1 MRLRLYLIN
10 ASHPCGAAVKALA
23 IKGLDYKAVE
33 WPPVLYAPIQRA
45 LFGARTVPSLRI
57 DRTEKISGSTAIMR
71 RLDEL
76 SPDPPLFPADPE
88 RRAAVEEAES
98 WGDRV
103 FQPVGRTL
111 LWAAFINDVG
121 AMPSYR
127 EGSKIP
133 LPGFAVR
140 ASMPLMARVGVR
152 VNRTGDE
159 PARRALAE
167 LPSQLDR
174 IDGYIEAGTVGDAD
188 HPNAADLQIASTLWL
203 MMTIGDVRP
212 LIDGR
217 PCAELALQLFPSWP
231 GQVPAGALP
240 PAG

>member
-10 ASHPCGAAVKALA
+10 GSHPCGTVVRALSL
-23 IKGLDYKAVE
+23 KGLDYKVVE
-33 WPPVLYAPIQRA
+33 WPPVVHAPIQRA

-57 DRTEKISGSTAIMR
+57 DRTEKVSGSTSIMH

-76 SPDPPLFPADPE
+76 VPEPPLFPSAEVEDAE
-88 RRAAVEEAES
+88 R

-111 LWAAFINDVG
+111 LWAAFINNTA
-121 AMPSYR
+121 AMPSYT

-133 LPGFAVR
+133 LPSAAVR
-140 ASMPLMARVGVR
+140 ATMPLMARIGVR

-167 LPSQLDR
+167 LPSQLDQV
-174 IDGYIEAGTVGDAD
+174 DGYIEAGTIGDAE
-188 HPNAADLQIASTLWL
+188 HPNAADLQIASTIRLL
-203 MMTIGDVRP
+203 MTIGDVRP
-212 LIDGR
+212 VIDGR
-217 PCAELALQLFPSWP
+217 PCAELALKLFPSWP
-231 GQVPAGALP
+231 GHVPAGALKP
-240 PAG
+240 

>member
-10 ASHPCGAAVKALA
+10 GSHPCGTVVRALSL
-23 IKGLDYKAVE
+23 KGLDYKVVE
-33 WPPVLYAPIQRA
+33 WPPVVHAPIQRA

-57 DRTEKISGSTAIMR
+57 DRTEKISGSTSIMH

-76 SPDPPLFPADPE
+76 VPEPPLFPSAE
-88 RRAAVEEAES
+88 VEEAER

-111 LWAAFINDVG
+111 LWAAFINNTS
-121 AMPSYR
+121 AMPSYT

-133 LPGFAVR
+133 LPSAAVR
-140 ASMPLMARVGVR
+140 ATMPLMARIGVR

-167 LPSQLDR
+167 LPSQLDQV
-174 IDGYIEAGTVGDAD
+174 DGYIEAGTIGDAE
-188 HPNAADLQIASTLWL
+188 HPNAADLQIASTIRLL
-203 MMTIGDVRP
+203 MTIGDVRP
-212 LIDGR
+212 VIDGR
-217 PCAELALQLFPSWP
+217 PCADLALKVFPSWP
-231 GQVPAGALP
+231 GHVPAGSLKP
-240 PAG
+240 

>member
-10 ASHPCGAAVKALA
+10 GSHPCGTVLKALS
-23 IKGLDYKAVE
+23 IKDLDYKVVE
-33 WPPVLYAPIQRA
+33 WPPVLHALIQRA

-71 RLDEL
+71 RLDQL
-76 SPDPPLFPADPE
+76 SPEPPLFPTDPE
-88 RRAAVEEAES
+88 RRAAVEDAEA

-111 LWAAFINDVG
+111 LWPAFLNNTA
-121 AMPSYR
+121 AMPSYT

-133 LPGFAVR
+133 MPDVALR
-140 ASMPLMARVGVR
+140 AIAPLMARIGVR
-152 VNRTGDE
+152 VNRTGDQ

-167 LPSQLDR
+167 LPAQLDQV
-174 IDGYIEAGTVGDAD
+174 DGYIAAGTIGDAE
-188 HPNAADLQIASTLWL
+188 HPNAADLQIGATVRLL
-203 MMTIGDVRP
+203 MTIGDVRP

-217 PCAELALQLFPSWP
+217 PCAELALELFPSWP
-231 GQVPAGALP
+231 GHVPAGSLELS
-240 PAG
+240 

>member
-10 ASHPCGAAVKALA
+10 GSHPCGTVVKALS
-23 IKGLDYKAVE
+23 IKGLDHKVVE
-33 WPPVLYAPIQRA
+33 WPPVLHAPIQRA

-71 RLDEL
+71 RLDQLVPE
-76 SPDPPLFPADPE
+76 PPLFPS
-88 RRAAVEEAES
+88 AAVEDAEG

-111 LWAAFINDVG
+111 LWAAFLNNTA
-121 AMPSYR
+121 AMPSYT

-133 LPGFAVR
+133 LPSAAVR
-140 ASMPLMARVGVR
+140 ATTPLMARIGVR
-152 VNRTGDE
+152 VNRTGDG

-167 LPSQLDR
+167 LPSQLDQV
-174 IDGYIEAGTVGDAD
+174 DGYIEAGTIGDAE
-188 HPNAADLQIASTLWL
+188 HPNAADLQIAATVRLL
-203 MMTIGDVRP
+203 MTIDDVRP

-217 PCAELALQLFPSWP
+217 PCAELASKLFPSWP
-231 GQVPAGALP
+231 GHVPAGSLKP
-240 PAG
+240 